1 MQFIY
6 EIVCELGKN
15 NEMVSSLDSTNKT
28 KQTFEIKTHFTLQNR
43 LIATLTMIRLLRIC
57 KKVLTT
63 NRIEMLKYATTK
75 YNYVL
80 SVNFF
85 L

>member
-43 LIATLTMIRLLRIC
+43 LIATLTIIRLFIKNL
-57 KKVLTT
+57 
-63 NRIEMLKYATTK
+63 
-75 YNYVL
+75 
-80 SVNFF
+80 
-85 L
+85 